1 MDKLAELKVR
11 EAEVGRAWERLLDLV
26 NEVARA
32 RADQEEVQAF
42 RLLQHEAIAVGQR
55 RLEIMLEMAAIEGK
69 QGCRSGAPRHREQG

>member
-11 EAEVGRAWERLLDLV
+11 EEEVGRAWERLLDLV

-55 RLEIMLEMAAIEGK
+55 RLELMMQMAAIEGE
-69 QGCRSGAPRHREQG
+69 H

>member
-11 EAEVGRAWERLLDLV
+11 EEEVGHSWQRLLNLV

-42 RLLQHEAIAVGQR
+42 RLLQREVRAVGQR
-55 RLEIMLEMAAIEGK
+55 RLELMMQMAAIEGE
-69 QGCRSGAPRHREQG
+69 H